1 MSRDTK
7 IHFECPYL
15 EKQIRQELLYG
26 FGSCA
31 DDRTITRADMAKLN
45 EALSKENGNFVLN
58 DCDISDITPLVEL
71 SNLKSLFVNS
81 SRIKDFSSLNVLPR
95 FINLKLGPAVPKEG
109 IPSSSSS
116 RPRLLTF
123 TPPSLEEP
131 TSLEI
136 VDLTPLTGLN
146 NLESLN
152 MVSLHHIRDVS
163 PLAGLEN
170 LRELRLSGYSLT
182 DYSPLYGLTKLKE
195 LFLPYCQLTDYAM
208 LAELKS
214 LEYLT
219 LIHSKFT
226 DRQRSML
233 YKALPQCKPGPSRL

>member
-1 MSRDTK
+1 MSRDTE

-15 EKQIRQELLYG
+15 EKQIRQELLYR
-26 FGSCA
+26 FGSCS
-31 DDRTITRADMAKLN
+31 DDRAITRADMAKLN
-45 EALSKENGNFVLN
+45 EDLSKENGNFVLN

-71 SNLKSLFVNS
+71 PDLKTLFVNS

-95 FINLKLGPAVPKEG
+95 FIDLTLGPAVPKEG
-109 IPSSSSS
+109 IPSSSST

-136 VDLTPLTGLN
+136 VDLTPLAGLN
-146 NLESLN
+146 NLESLD

-182 DYSPLYGLTKLKE
+182 DYSPLYGLTNLKE
-195 LFLPYCQLTDYAM
+195 LFLPYCQLTDHAV
-208 LAELKS
+208 LTKLRS

-219 LIHSKFT
+219 LVRSKFT

-233 YKALPQCKPGPSRL
+233 YKALPQCKPGPS

>member
-26 FGSCA
+26 FGSCS
-31 DDRTITRADMAKLN
+31 DDRAITRADMAKLN
-45 EALSKENGNFVLN
+45 EALSEENGHFVLN
-58 DCDISDITPLVEL
+58 DSEISDITPLIEL
-71 SNLKSLFVNS
+71 TNLTSLFVNS
-81 SRIKDFSSLNVLPR
+81 SRIKDFSSLNVLPK
-95 FINLKLGPAVPKEG
+95 FIDLTLGPAVPKEG
-109 IPSSSSS
+109 IPNSSSS

-146 NLESLN
+146 NLKSLN

-170 LRELRLSGYSLT
+170 LRELRLSGYNLT
-182 DYSPLYGLTKLKE
+182 DYSPLWGLTNLKE
-195 LFLPYCQLTDYAM
+195 LFLPYCQLTDPAP
-208 LAELKS
+208 LAKLNKLKR
-214 LEYLT
+214 LT
-219 LIHSKFT
+219 LLRRKFT
-226 DRQRSML
+226 D
-233 YKALPQCKPGPSRL
+233 